1 MLHNWIEMVKEDL
14 TYDWDTMG
22 ARKESK
28 CNFVYLSNYRW
39 TFLYNWLC
47 FEMSLLAYAKKNPS
61 HYILIIVS
69 SNILVKTLFNLS

>member
-1 MLHNWIEMVKEDL
+1 MLHNWIEMVKENL

-39 TFLYNWLC
+39 TFLYNWLH
-47 FEMSLLAYAKKNPS
+47 FEMSLLAYAKKKSTPLHS
-61 HYILIIVS
+61 GYCFFQY
-69 SNILVKTLFNLS
+69 TY